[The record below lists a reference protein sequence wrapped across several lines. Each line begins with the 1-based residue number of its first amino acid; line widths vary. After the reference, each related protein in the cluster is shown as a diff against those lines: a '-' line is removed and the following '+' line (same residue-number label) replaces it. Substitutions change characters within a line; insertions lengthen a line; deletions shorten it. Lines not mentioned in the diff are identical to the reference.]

1 MIQSL
6 IDIYRH
12 EGWLPD
18 CRMSLCKGYTQG
30 GSNADVV
37 LVDAFLKGIT
47 EEVDWATGYEAVLK
61 DAERKSISGL
71 FSPTSDQFAPSGIVF
86 FLGIERLT
94 CRHRLLTYS
103 QMNLKSGASKDV
115 AASTAGKTYTTSLPT
130 ISIHTGS
137 DPSLAV
143 SAGPWNTP
151 TMTSA
156 SPYSPAPSTTVPT
169 FKNTQ
174 PVPPTGVISS
184 TLHPPPSSTSP
195 PLLGGISPTP
205 PSTAFSNLAISTALS
220 ATRTHHSATLSTTS
234 PRATL
239 TLAAAVDIPA

>member
-184 TLHPPPSSTSP
+184 TLHPPSQQLHLVLP
-195 PLLGGISPTP
+195 
-205 PSTAFSNLAISTALS
+205 
-220 ATRTHHSATLSTTS
+220 
-234 PRATL
+234 
-239 TLAAAVDIPA
+239 